1 MWFYVIL
8 AILLFLLISFSNSN
22 TYKGWVGERQVEKV
36 LKDCALKYGG
46 IEFRDFMFE
55 DDKSSSQVDNM
66 LLTQKALYV
75 IEVKNYNGHIFG
87 SEENLNWT
95 VTVKHVY
102 KKRSKS
108 GKTYKKT
115 SISKHK
121 FYNPLKQNKTHINKI
136 KNLTNIS
143 NEIPVF
149 NIVLFGKKAYLR
161 DVTHSSS
168 VYVVHYSELKELIN
182 KLEEGIDTQIDL
194 DVQTDFVD
202 VIYDI
207 NIVDK
212 KRRKGHVKNLKEKY
226 RK

>member
-1 MWFYVIL
+1 MWIYYVLFILVLVIL
-8 AILLFLLISFSNSN
+8 YITSNPN
-22 TYKGWVGERQVEKV
+22 YKGWVGEKQVEKV

-46 IEFRDFMFE
+46 LEFRDFMFE
-55 DDKSSSQVDNM
+55 DDKSSSQLDNM

-95 VTVKHVY
+95 VTVKHVN

-168 VYVVHYSELKELIN
+168 VYVVHYSELKGLIN
-182 KLEEGIDTQIDL
+182 KLEEGIETQIDL
-194 DVQTDFVD
+194 EVQSDFVD

-226 RK
+226 KK